1 MCVEEPSLDH
11 LSCQLSPSLRG
22 GSSQGGF
29 AALHIF
35 SCSVWHRFWLRGK
48 PPLPK
53 EDNIQP
59 CYSSISADIVV
70 MKINGISKADVT
82 YL

>member
-1 MCVEEPSLDH
+1 MLKNQAWIICPASFHHPS
-11 LSCQLSPSLRG
+11 G
-22 GSSQGGF
+22 VGSSQGGF

>member
-1 MCVEEPSLDH
+1 
-11 LSCQLSPSLRG
+11 
-22 GSSQGGF
+22 
-29 AALHIF
+29 
-35 SCSVWHRFWLRGK
+35 
-48 PPLPK
+48 LPK